1 MENIRKRYFGDKD
14 FYKKIFGI
22 ALPIMIQNGFT
33 NFINLIDNLMVG
45 QIGTDQMSGV
55 AIVNQLLFI
64 FNLSIFGGLAGAG
77 IYLAQFY
84 GSGDRKNMKNV
95 FRMKIIIAAILTIV
109 GLLIMYLGQDTLI
122 SLFLHDGSATGN
134 LEATLMYAKQYIVIM
149 LIGLV
154 PFSITQCYASSMR
167 ETGETLHPMK
177 AGIVAVIANLCFNYV
192 LIYGKLGM
200 PALGVRGAAIATVIS
215 RFIECIIVV
224 AWTLNKE
231 KYDFMQKIFYKFSIP
246 ADILKNVIQKGFP
259 LLLNEFLWSSAMTML
274 TLCYSTRGL
283 AAVAG
288 INICNTINNVFNI
301 GFIAMGNAVAII
313 VGQLLGAERFEEAK
327 DAARKLMVFT
337 VLFCSV
343 VAVFMAALAPF
354 FPYLYNTTSEVREL
368 ATYFIFIMAALMPF
382 CAFTNA
388 AYFTLRSGGRTG
400 ITFVF
405 DSCYAWGICV
415 TISCFLA
422 YCTNVSVV
430 WMYLICQ
437 SLEIIKCFI
446 GYVLVKKGIWIQN
459 LSKN

>member
-14 FYKKIFGI
+14 FYEKIFGI

-283 AAVAG
+283 AAVA
-288 INICNTINNVFNI
+288 
-301 GFIAMGNAVAII
+301 
-313 VGQLLGAERFEEAK
+313 
-327 DAARKLMVFT
+327 
-337 VLFCSV
+337 
-343 VAVFMAALAPF
+343 VFMAALAPF

>member
-14 FYKKIFGI
+14 FYEKIFGI

-200 PALGVRGAAIATVIS
+200 PA
-215 RFIECIIVV
+215 
-224 AWTLNKE
+224 
-231 KYDFMQKIFYKFSIP
+231 Y
-246 ADILKNVIQKGFP
+246 
-259 LLLNEFLWSSAMTML
+259 ML
-274 TLCYSTRGL
+274 TRFHLFLQASL
-283 AAVAG
+283 Q
-288 INICNTINNVFNI
+288 
-301 GFIAMGNAVAII
+301 I
-313 VGQLLGAERFEEAK
+313 V
-327 DAARKLMVFT
+327 
-337 VLFCSV
+337 
-343 VAVFMAALAPF
+343 
-354 FPYLYNTTSEVREL
+354 
-368 ATYFIFIMAALMPF
+368 
-382 CAFTNA
+382 
-388 AYFTLRSGGRTG
+388 
-400 ITFVF
+400 
-405 DSCYAWGICV
+405 
-415 TISCFLA
+415 
-422 YCTNVSVV
+422 
-430 WMYLICQ
+430 
-437 SLEIIKCFI
+437 IIKTI
-446 GYVLVKKGIWIQN
+446 YP
-459 LSKN
+459 